1 MSDLLTIGIILAI
14 YLAISISIG
23 IYGRSKEDNADDYF
37 VASRR
42 INPWVLFC
50 TLAATNFSAFFFLG
64 FAGASYRAGWGF
76 YGIMAMG
83 TSLVGLSILLLG
95 LPIHKLGKEKGYV
108 TPPELIAGETNSK
121 PLGWLYATV
130 LVVFTLPYLATQ
142 PMGAG
147 ILLETLSGG
156 EIPYFTGALL
166 LTCVMIIYLV
176 LGGMKSSA
184 MTDVF
189 QGVLMFSILII
200 FVLGFFIHEDIG
212 GFSEA
217 GQSLW
222 ENKPEKF
229 VREGNFTWQ
238 IIFSYTILWPITVP
252 MFPQLFSRFYI
263 AEDDKAIRTAAWLY
277 PTVVPILFLFPVIIG
292 VYGNIVDFGLMEYT
306 SQELCENEGHKW
318 NLEKESCALESD
330 NILPLVL
337 TEYAPLW
344 AGAIVCIGAIAAFMS
359 TADSQILAMSSIIT
373 KDGLPAIT
381 EIKEENEKQ
390 IGRILIIILAIIGLV
405 LAYDPPDTI
414 FDIVSQAFTGLAVLF
429 PTTVAVLYWKRVR
442 AISCIISIIAGEIIV
457 VWSYWSAKTGNA
469 IPEWFTQ
476 GFHIS
481 TPVIFVT
488 ILVLWIST
496 EIEEKLSNNTS
507 S

>member
-1 MSDLLTIGIILAI
+1 MNDLLTIGIILTI
-14 YLAISISIG
+14 YLAVSIGIG
-23 IYGRSKEDNADDYF
+23 IYGRSKEGGAEDYF
-37 VASRR
+37 VASRK

-95 LPIHKLGKEKGYV
+95 IPIHKLGKEKGYV

-121 PLGWLYATV
+121 PLGLLYATV

-189 QGVLMFSILII
+189 QGILMFSILII
-200 FVLGFFIHEDIG
+200 FVIGFFIHEDIG

-222 ENKPEKF
+222 DNKPDKF
-229 VREGNFTWQ
+229 VREGNFTWE
-238 IIFSYTILWPITVP
+238 IILSFTILWPITVP

-292 VYGNIVDFGLMEYT
+292 VYGNIVDFDHTL
-306 SQELCENEGHKW
+306 SKP
-318 NLEKESCALESD
+318 ESD

-373 KDGLPAIT
+373 KDGLPAVT
-381 EIKEENEKQ
+381 EVREENEKQ
-390 IGRILIIILAIIGLV
+390 IGRILIIILAIIGLA
-405 LAYDPPDTI
+405 LAYNPPDTI

-429 PTTVAVLYWKRVR
+429 PTTVAVLYWDRVR
-442 AISCIISIIAGEIIV
+442 ANSCIVSIITGEILV
-457 VWSYWSAKTGNA
+457 GWSYWSSKTGNT
-469 IPEWFTQ
+469 IPDWFTQ
-476 GFHIS
+476 GFHFS
-481 TPVIFVT
+481 TPVILIT

-496 EIEEKLSNNTS
+496 EIEERLSNNTS

>member
-1 MSDLLTIGIILAI
+1 MNDLLTIGIILSI
-14 YLAISISIG
+14 YFIVSIGIG
-23 IYGRSKEDNADDYF
+23 IYGRSKESSAEDYF
-37 VASRR
+37 VASRK

-95 LPIHKLGKEKGYV
+95 IPIHKLGKEKGYV

-121 PLGWLYATV
+121 HLGWLYGIV

-189 QGVLMFSILII
+189 QGILMFSILII
-200 FVLGFFIHEDIG
+200 FVIGFFIHEDIG

-222 ENKPEKF
+222 DNKPDKF
-229 VREGNFTWQ
+229 VREGNFTWE
-238 IIFSYTILWPITVP
+238 IIFSFTILWPITVP

-292 VYGNIVDFGLMEYT
+292 VYGNIVDFDHTLSKT
-306 SQELCENEGHKW
+306 
-318 NLEKESCALESD
+318 ESD

-381 EIKEENEKQ
+381 EVKEENEKQ

-405 LAYDPPDTI
+405 LAYNPPDTI

-429 PTTVAVLYWKRVR
+429 PTTVAVLYWDRVR
-442 AISCIISIIAGEIIV
+442 ANSCIISIIAGEV
-457 VWSYWSAKTGNA
+457 LVGWSYWAAETGNA
-469 IPEWFTQ
+469 IPDWFTQ
-476 GFHIS
+476 GFHFS
-481 TPVIFVT
+481 TPVILIT
-488 ILVLWIST
+488 ILTLWIST
-496 EIEEKLSNNTS
+496 EIEERLSNNAS

>member
-14 YLAISISIG
+14 YLAVSIGIG
-23 IYGRSKEDNADDYF
+23 IYGRSKTDSAEDYF
-37 VASRR
+37 VASRK
-42 INPWVLFC
+42 IKPWILFC

-95 LPIHKLGKEKGYV
+95 IPIYKLGKEKGYV

-121 PLGWLYATV
+121 YLGWLYGLV
-130 LVVFTLPYLATQ
+130 LVIFTLPYLATQ

-147 ILLETLSGG
+147 ILLQTLSGG
-156 EIPYFTGALL
+156 EIPYFTGAIL
-166 LTCVMIIYLV
+166 LTCVMIAYLV

-189 QGVLMFSILII
+189 QGILMFLILII
-200 FVLGFFIHEDIG
+200 FVFGFFFHDDIG
-212 GFSEA
+212 GFSE
-217 GQSLW
+217 GGKSLW

-292 VYGNIVDFGLMEYT
+292 VYGNIIEFD
-306 SQELCENEGHKW
+306 H
-318 NLEKESCALESD
+318 ALSRTESD
-330 NILPLVL
+330 NILPLIL

-344 AGAIVCIGAIAAFMS
+344 AGAVVCIGAIAAFMS

-373 KDGLPAIT
+373 KDGLPAFT
-381 EIKEENEKQ
+381 EIKKENEKLT
-390 IGRILIIILAIIGLV
+390 GRILIIIFAIIGLI

-429 PTTVAVLYWKRVR
+429 PTTVAVLYWERVK
-442 AISCIISIIAGEIIV
+442 AKSCIISIITGEILV
-457 VWSYWSAKTGNA
+457 GWSYWAAKTGNT

-481 TPVIFVT
+481 TPIIIIT

-496 EIEEKLSNNTS
+496 EIEERLSNNAS

>member
-1 MSDLLTIGIILAI
+1 MSDLVTILLILSL
-14 YLAISISIG
+14 YLCISIAIG
-23 IYGRSKEDNADDYF
+23 IYGRSSEDSAEDYF
-37 VASRR
+37 VASRK

-95 LPIHKLGKEKGYV
+95 IPIYKLGKEKGYM
-108 TPPELIAGETNSK
+108 TPPALIAGETNSK
-121 PLGWLYATV
+121 YLGWLYGVV

-156 EIPYFTGALL
+156 DIPYFTGAFL
-166 LTCVMIIYLV
+166 LTCVMITYLI

-189 QGVLMFSILII
+189 QGILMFTILIM

-212 GFSEA
+212 GFSE
-217 GQSLW
+217 GGTTLW
-222 ENKPEKF
+222 DNKPEKF

-292 VYGNIVDFGLMEYT
+292 VYGNIVDF
-306 SQELCENEGHKW
+306 
-318 NLEKESCALESD
+318 D
-330 NILPLVL
+330 RVL
-337 TEYAPLW
+337 NRT
-344 AGAIVCIGAIAAFMS
+344 
-359 TADSQILAMSSIIT
+359 
-373 KDGLPAIT
+373 
-381 EIKEENEKQ
+381 
-390 IGRILIIILAIIGLV
+390 
-405 LAYDPPDTI
+405 
-414 FDIVSQAFTGLAVLF
+414 
-429 PTTVAVLYWKRVR
+429 
-442 AISCIISIIAGEIIV
+442 
-457 VWSYWSAKTGNA
+457 
-469 IPEWFTQ
+469 
-476 GFHIS
+476 
-481 TPVIFVT
+481 
-488 ILVLWIST
+488 
-496 EIEEKLSNNTS
+496 
-507 S
+507 

>member
-23 IYGRSKEDNADDYF
+23 IYGRSKEDNAEDYF

-108 TPPELIAGETNSK
+108 TPPELITGETNSK

-189 QGVLMFSILII
+189 QGVLMFSILMI

-229 VREGNFTWQ
+229 VREGNFTWE

-292 VYGNIVDFGLMEYT
+292 VYGNIIDFDRTL
-306 SQELCENEGHKW
+306 SKV
-318 NLEKESCALESD
+318 ESD

-344 AGAIVCIGAIAAFMS
+344 ASAIVCIGAIAAFMS

-373 KDGLPAIT
+373 KDGLPAVT
-381 EIKEENEKQ
+381 VVKEENEKQ

-429 PTTVAVLYWKRVR
+429 PTTVAVLYWDRVK
-442 AISCIISIIAGEIIV
+442 ANSCIISIIVGELLV
-457 VWSYWSAKTGNA
+457 GWSYWSVKTGNP
-469 IPEWFTQ
+469 IPDWFTQ

-481 TPVIFVT
+481 TPVIFIT
-488 ILVLWIST
+488 IIVLWIST
-496 EIEEKLSNNTS
+496 EIEERLTDNTS

>member
-1 MSDLLTIGIILAI
+1 MSDLITIIIILAL
-14 YLAISISIG
+14 YLCISVAIG
-23 IYGRSKEDNADDYF
+23 FYGRSNEDTAEDYF
-37 VASRR
+37 VASRK

-95 LPIHKLGKEKGYV
+95 IPIYKLGKEKGYM

-121 PLGWLYATV
+121 YLGWIYGTV
-130 LVVFTLPYLATQ
+130 LVIFTLPYLATQ

-147 ILLETLSGG
+147 ILLEALSGG
-156 EIPYFTGALL
+156 EISYFTGAFL
-166 LTCVMIIYLV
+166 LTCVMITYLII
-176 LGGMKSSA
+176 GGMKSSA

-189 QGVLMFSILII
+189 QGILMFVILMV
-200 FVLGFFIHEDIG
+200 FVVGFFIHEDIG

-222 ENKPEKF
+222 DNKPEKF

-292 VYGNIVDFGLMEYT
+292 VYGNIVDFDRTLT
-306 SQELCENEGHKW
+306 KT
-318 NLEKESCALESD
+318 ESD
-330 NILPLVL
+330 TILPLVL

-381 EIKEENEKQ
+381 EIKEEKEKE
-390 IGRILIIILAIIGLV
+390 IGRILIVILAIIGLV
-405 LAYDPPDTI
+405 LAYDPPATI
-414 FDIVSQAFTGLAVLF
+414 FNIVSQAFTGLAVLF

-442 AISCIISIIAGEIIV
+442 ANSCIISIITGEIIV
-457 VWSYWSAKTGNA
+457 GWSYWSSKTENP

-481 TPVIFVT
+481 TPVIFIT

>member
-1 MSDLLTIGIILAI
+1 MSDLAIILIILAI
-14 YLAISISIG
+14 YLIISIGIG
-23 IYGRSKEDNADDYF
+23 IYGRSKDDSAEDYF
-37 VASRR
+37 VASRK
-42 INPWVLFC
+42 ISPWILFC

-95 LPIHKLGKEKGYV
+95 IPIHKLGKEKGYV

-121 PLGWLYATV
+121 YLGWLYGTV

-156 EIPYFTGALL
+156 EIPYFTGAFI
-166 LTCVMIIYLV
+166 LTCVMVSYLT

-184 MTDVF
+184 LTDVF
-189 QGVLMFSILII
+189 QGILMFLILII
-200 FVLGFFIHEDIG
+200 FVLSFFLHEDTG
-212 GFSEA
+212 GFGEA
-217 GQSLW
+217 GKNLW
-222 ENKPEKF
+222 DNKPEKF

-238 IIFSYTILWPITVP
+238 VMLSFTLLWPITVP

-277 PTVVPILFLFPVIIG
+277 PAVVPILFLFPVIIG
-292 VYGNIVDFGLMEYT
+292 VYGNIVDFGLAEYT
-306 SQELCENEGHKW
+306 SQELCEGEGHLW
-318 NLEKESCALESD
+318 NKEKESCGLESD

-344 AGAIVCIGAIAAFMS
+344 AATLVSIGAMAAFMS

-373 KDGLPAIT
+373 KDGLPAVT
-381 EIKEENEKQ
+381 KVKQGDEKK
-390 IGRILIIILAIIGLV
+390 IGRILIVVLAIIGLM

-414 FDIVSQAFTGLAVLF
+414 FTIVSQAFTGLAVLF
-429 PTTVAVLYWKRVR
+429 PTTVAVLYWDRIR
-442 AISCIISIIAGEIIV
+442 ANSCIVSIVVGEILV
-457 VWSYWSAKTGNA
+457 GWSYWSVNSGTPL
-469 IPEWFTQ
+469 PEWFTQ
-476 GFHIS
+476 GFHVSMPI
-481 TPVIFVT
+481 ILVT

-496 EIEEKLSNNTS
+496 EIEERLTDNTS
-507 S
+507 G

>member
-1 MSDLLTIGIILAI
+1 MSDLLVIGIILVI
-14 YLAISISIG
+14 YLAISIGIG
-23 IYGRSKEDNADDYF
+23 IYGRSKEDNAEDYF
-37 VASRR
+37 IASRK

-95 LPIHKLGKEKGYV
+95 IPIHKLGKEKGYV

-121 PLGWLYATV
+121 YLGWIYGAV
-130 LVVFTLPYLATQ
+130 LVVFTLPYLAVQ
-142 PMGAG
+142 PYGAG

-166 LTCVMIIYLV
+166 LTCAMIIYLV
-176 LGGMKSSA
+176 LGGMKSSV

-189 QGVLMFSILII
+189 QGIIMFAILII
-200 FVLGFFIHEDIG
+200 FVIGFFIHEDIG

-222 ENKPEKF
+222 DNKPDKF
-229 VREGNFTWQ
+229 VREGNFTWE
-238 IIFSYTILWPITVP
+238 IIFSFTILWPITVP

-292 VYGNIVDFGLMEYT
+292 VYGNIVDFDHTLSKT
-306 SQELCENEGHKW
+306 
-318 NLEKESCALESD
+318 ESD

-381 EIKEENEKQ
+381 EVKEENEKQ

-405 LAYDPPDTI
+405 LAYNPPDTI

-429 PTTVAVLYWKRVR
+429 PTTVAVLYWSRVR
-442 AISCIISIIAGEIIV
+442 ANSCIISIIAGEV
-457 VWSYWSAKTGNA
+457 LVGWSYWAAETGNA
-469 IPEWFTQ
+469 IPDWFTQ
-476 GFHIS
+476 GFHFS
-481 TPVIFVT
+481 TPVILIT
-488 ILVLWIST
+488 ILTLWIST
-496 EIEEKLSNNTS
+496 EIEERLSNNAS

>member
-1 MSDLLTIGIILAI
+1 MSDLVTIGIILAL
-14 YLAISISIG
+14 YLVISIG
-23 IYGRSKEDNADDYF
+23 IGIFGRSKEDTSEDYF
-37 VASRR
+37 VASRK

-64 FAGASYRAGWGF
+64 FSGSSYRAGWGF

-95 LPIHKLGKEKGYV
+95 LPIHKLGKKKGYM
-108 TPPELIAGETNSK
+108 TPPELISGETNSK
-121 PLGWLYATV
+121 YLGWIYGCV

-147 ILLETLSGG
+147 ILLETLSNGQ
-156 EIPYFTGALL
+156 IPYFTGACL
-166 LTCVMIIYLV
+166 LTLVMVSYLI

-184 MTDVF
+184 LTDVF
-189 QGVLMFSILII
+189 QGFLMFGILII
-200 FVLGFFIHEDIG
+200 FVFTFFMNEEIG
-212 GFSEA
+212 GFSKGGEK
-217 GQSLW
+217 LW
-222 ENKPEKF
+222 DNSPEKF

-238 IIFSYTILWPITVP
+238 IIFSYVLLWPITVP

-277 PTVVPILFLFPVIIG
+277 PTIVPILFLFPVIIG
-292 VYGNIVDFGLMEYT
+292 VYGNIVDFDHVL
-306 SQELCENEGHKW
+306 SK
-318 NLEKESCALESD
+318 KESD
-330 NILPLVL
+330 NILPLLL

-344 AGAIVCIGAIAAFMS
+344 AAALVSIGAMAAFMS

-373 KDGLPAIT
+373 KDALSSNQIIEP
-381 EIKEENEKQ
+381 KNEKKT
-390 IGRILIIILAIIGLV
+390 GRILIIILAIIGLL

-442 AISCIISIIAGEIIV
+442 ANSCIISIITGEILV
-457 VWSYWSAKTGNA
+457 GWSYWSAKTGNP

-476 GFHIS
+476 GFHFS
-481 TPVIFVT
+481 TPVILIT

-496 EIEEKLSNNTS
+496 EIEERLTDNASN
-507 S
+507 

>member
-1 MSDLLTIGIILAI
+1 MSDLVTIGIILAL
-14 YLAISISIG
+14 YLAISIGIG
-23 IYGRSKEDNADDYF
+23 IFGRSKEDTSEDYF
-37 VASRR
+37 VASRK

-64 FAGASYRAGWGF
+64 FSGSSYRAGWGF

-95 LPIHKLGKEKGYV
+95 LPIHKLGKEKGYM
-108 TPPELIAGETNSK
+108 TPPELISGETNSK
-121 PLGWLYATV
+121 YLGWIYGSV

-147 ILLETLSGG
+147 ILLETLSNGQ
-156 EIPYFTGALL
+156 IPYFTGACL
-166 LTCVMIIYLV
+166 LTLVMVSYLI

-184 MTDVF
+184 LTDVF
-189 QGVLMFSILII
+189 QGILMFGILII
-200 FVLGFFIHEDIG
+200 FVFTFFMNDEIG
-212 GFSEA
+212 GFSKGGEK
-217 GQSLW
+217 LW
-222 ENKPEKF
+222 DNSPEKF

-238 IIFSYTILWPITVP
+238 IIFSYVLLWPITVP

-277 PTVVPILFLFPVIIG
+277 PTIVPILFLFPVIIG
-292 VYGNIVDFGLMEYT
+292 VYGNIVDFDHVL
-306 SQELCENEGHKW
+306 SK
-318 NLEKESCALESD
+318 KESD
-330 NILPLVL
+330 NILPLLL

-344 AGAIVCIGAIAAFMS
+344 AAALVSIGAMAAFMS

-373 KDGLPAIT
+373 KDALSSNQIIEP
-381 EIKEENEKQ
+381 KNEKKT
-390 IGRILIIILAIIGLV
+390 GRILIIILAIIGLL
-405 LAYDPPDTI
+405 LAYDPPNTI

-442 AISCIISIIAGEIIV
+442 ANSCIISIIAGEILV
-457 VWSYWSAKTGNA
+457 GWSYWSVKTGNP

-476 GFHIS
+476 GFHFS
-481 TPVIFVT
+481 TPVILIT

-496 EIEEKLSNNTS
+496 EIEERLTDNTS
-507 S
+507 N

>member
-1 MSDLLTIGIILAI
+1 MSDLVTILLILSF
-14 YLAISISIG
+14 YLCISIAIG
-23 IYGRSKEDNADDYF
+23 MYGRSSEDSAEDYF
-37 VASRR
+37 VASRK

-95 LPIHKLGKEKGYV
+95 IPIYKLGKEKGYM
-108 TPPELIAGETNSK
+108 TPPALIAGETKSK
-121 PLGWLYATV
+121 YLGGLYGVV

-156 EIPYFTGALL
+156 DIPYFTGAFL
-166 LTCVMIIYLV
+166 LTCVMITYLI

-189 QGVLMFSILII
+189 QGILMFTILIM
-200 FVLGFFIHEDIG
+200 FVFGFFIHDDIG

-217 GQSLW
+217 GKSLW
-222 ENKPEKF
+222 DSKPEKF
-229 VREGNFTWQ
+229 IREGNFTWQ

-263 AEDDKAIRTAAWLY
+263 AENDKAIRTAAWLY

-292 VYGNIVDFGLMEYT
+292 VYGNIVDFDRVLT
-306 SQELCENEGHKW
+306 RS
-318 NLEKESCALESD
+318 ESD

-344 AGAIVCIGAIAAFMS
+344 AGAIVCVGAIAAFMS

-373 KDGLPAIT
+373 KDGLPAAT
-381 EIKEENEKQ
+381 DIKKENEKQ
-390 IGRILIIILAIIGLV
+390 IGRLLIIVLAIIGLI

-442 AISCIISIIAGEIIV
+442 ANSCIISIIAGETV
-457 VWSYWSAKTGNA
+457 VAWSYWSLKTGNA

-481 TPVIFVT
+481 TPVIFIT
-488 ILVLWIST
+488 IIVLWIST
-496 EIEEKLSNNTS
+496 EIEERLSNNS
-507 S
+507 SG

>member
-1 MSDLLTIGIILAI
+1 MSDLLTIGLILAI
-14 YLAISISIG
+14 YLAISIGIG
-23 IYGRSKEDNADDYF
+23 IYGRNEEENAEDYF
-37 VASRR
+37 VASRK

-64 FAGASYRAGWGF
+64 FAGASYRGGWGF
-76 YGIMAMG
+76 YGLMAMG
-83 TSLVGLSILLLG
+83 TSLVGLSVLLLG
-95 LPIHKLGKEKGYV
+95 IPIYKLGKEKGYV

-121 PLGWLYATV
+121 FLGWLYGSV

-147 ILLETLSGG
+147 ILLETLSEGK
-156 EIPYFTGALL
+156 IPYFIGALM
-166 LTCVMIIYLV
+166 LTSVMIIYLV

-189 QGVLMFSILII
+189 QGILMFSILII
-200 FVLGFFIHEDIG
+200 FVLGFFFHEEIG
-212 GFSEA
+212 GFNLA
-217 GQSLW
+217 GESLW

-229 VREGNFTWQ
+229 VREGNFTWE
-238 IIFSYTILWPITVP
+238 IIFSFTILWPITVP

-292 VYGNIVDFGLMEYT
+292 VYGNIVDFDNDLSKT
-306 SQELCENEGHKW
+306 
-318 NLEKESCALESD
+318 ESD

-373 KDGLPAIT
+373 KDGLPIIT
-381 EIKEENEKQ
+381 EIKKENEKQ
-390 IGRILIIILAIIGLV
+390 IGRILIVLLAIIGLL
-405 LAYDPPDTI
+405 LAYNPPDTI

-429 PTTVAVLYWKRVR
+429 PTTVAVLYWDRVK
-442 AISCIISIIAGEIIV
+442 ANSCVVSIIVGEILV
-457 VWSYWSAKTGNA
+457 GWSYWSAKTGNS
-469 IPEWFTQ
+469 IPDWFTQ

-481 TPVIFVT
+481 TPVILIT

-496 EIEEKLSNNTS
+496 EIEERLANNS
-507 S
+507 SS

>member
-1 MSDLLTIGIILAI
+1 MSDLLTIGIILTI
-14 YLAISISIG
+14 YLAISVGIG
-23 IYGRSKEDNADDYF
+23 IYGRSKEGGAEDYF

-95 LPIHKLGKEKGYV
+95 VPIHKLGKEKGYV

-121 PLGWLYATV
+121 YLGWLYGTV

-156 EIPYFTGALL
+156 EIPYFTGAFL

-189 QGVLMFSILII
+189 QGVLMFSILMI
-200 FVLGFFIHEDIG
+200 FVLGFFLHEDIG
-212 GFSEA
+212 GFGEA
-217 GQSLW
+217 GKELW

-229 VREGNFTWQ
+229 VREGNFTWE
-238 IIFSYTILWPITVP
+238 IIFSFTILWPITVP
-252 MFPQLFSRFYI
+252 MFPQLFTRFYI

-292 VYGNIVDFGLMEYT
+292 VYGNIINFDY
-306 SQELCENEGHKW
+306 
-318 NLEKESCALESD
+318 ALSKTESD
-330 NILPLVL
+330 NILPLIL

-381 EIKEENEKQ
+381 EVKEENEKQ
-390 IGRILIIILAIIGLV
+390 IGRTLIIILAIIGLA

-429 PTTVAVLYWKRVR
+429 PTTVAVLYWNRVK
-442 AISCIISIIAGEIIV
+442 ANSCIISIIVGELLV
-457 VWSYWSAKTGNA
+457 GWSYWSAKTGNA

-481 TPVIFVT
+481 TPIIFVT
-488 ILVLWIST
+488 IMVLWIST
-496 EIEEKLSNNTS
+496 EIEERLTNNS
-507 S
+507 GS

>member
-1 MSDLLTIGIILAI
+1 MSDLITVIIILAL
-14 YLAISISIG
+14 YLCISVAIG
-23 IYGRSKEDNADDYF
+23 FYGRSEEDTAEDYF
-37 VASRR
+37 VASRK
-42 INPWVLFC
+42 INPWILFC

-76 YGIMAMG
+76 YGLMSMG

-95 LPIHKLGKEKGYV
+95 IPIYKLGKEKGYI
-108 TPPELIAGETNSK
+108 TPPALIAGETNSIY
-121 PLGWLYATV
+121 LGWLYGAV
-130 LVVFTLPYLATQ
+130 LVIFTLPYLATQ

-156 EIPYFTGALL
+156 EIPYFTGAFL
-166 LTCVMIIYLV
+166 LTCVMITYLIM
-176 LGGMKSSA
+176 GGMKSSA

-189 QGVLMFSILII
+189 QGILMFTILAI
-200 FVLGFFIHEDIG
+200 FVIGFFIHEDIG
-212 GFSEA
+212 GFSKA

-222 ENKPEKF
+222 DNKPEKF
-229 VREGNFTWQ
+229 IREGNFTWQ

-263 AEDDKAIRTAAWLY
+263 AEDDKAIRTVAWLY
-277 PTVVPILFLFPVIIG
+277 PTVVPVLFLFPVIIG
-292 VYGNIVDFGLMEYT
+292 VYGNIVEFDQDLT
-306 SQELCENEGHKW
+306 KAQT
-318 NLEKESCALESD
+318 D

-359 TADSQILAMSSIIT
+359 TADSQILAISSIIT
-373 KDGLPAIT
+373 RDGLPAIT

-390 IGRILIIILAIIGLV
+390 VGRILIIILAIIGLV
-405 LAYDPPDTI
+405 LAYNPPDTI
-414 FDIVSQAFTGLAVLF
+414 FHIVSQAFTGLAVLF
-429 PTTVAVLYWKRVR
+429 PTTVAVLYWKRVK
-442 AISCIISIIAGEIIV
+442 ANSCIISIIAGEIIV
-457 VWSYWSAKTGNA
+457 VWSYWSTKTGNS

-481 TPVIFVT
+481 TPVIIVT

-496 EIEEKLSNNTS
+496 EIEERLSNDAS

>member
-23 IYGRSKEDNADDYF
+23 IYGRSKEDNAEDYF
-37 VASRR
+37 VASRK
-42 INPWVLFC
+42 INPWILFC

-64 FAGASYRAGWGF
+64 FSGTSYRAGWGF

-95 LPIHKLGKEKGYV
+95 LPIHKLGKQKGYV
-108 TPPELIAGETNSK
+108 TPSELIAGETNSK
-121 PLGWLYATV
+121 YLGWLYATV

-156 EIPYFTGALL
+156 EIPYFAGALL
-166 LTCVMIIYLV
+166 LTSVMIIYLI

-189 QGVLMFSILII
+189 QGILMFSILIL
-200 FVLGFFIHEDIG
+200 FVIGFFFHEDIG

-217 GQSLW
+217 GQTLW
-222 ENKPEKF
+222 ENRPETF

-292 VYGNIVDFGLMEYT
+292 VYGNIVEFDSPLT
-306 SQELCENEGHKW
+306 RTQ
-318 NLEKESCALESD
+318 SD
-330 NILPLVL
+330 NILPLLL

-373 KDGLPAIT
+373 KDGLPAVT
-381 EIKEENEKQ
+381 EIKKENEKQ
-390 IGRILIIILAIIGLV
+390 IGRILIVILAIIGLA

-429 PTTVAVLYWKRVR
+429 PTTVAVLYWDRVR
-442 AISCIISIIAGEIIV
+442 ANSCIVSILIGEILV
-457 VWSYWSAKTGNA
+457 GWSYWSAKTGNP
-469 IPEWFTQ
+469 IPDWFTQ

-481 TPVIFVT
+481 TPVIFIT
-488 ILVLWIST
+488 IIVLWIST
-496 EIEEKLSNNTS
+496 EIEERLTDNS
-507 S
+507 SS

>member
-1 MSDLLTIGIILAI
+1 MSNLLTIGIILAI
-14 YLAISISIG
+14 YLSISIG
-23 IYGRSKEDNADDYF
+23 IGLYGRSKTDSAEDYF
-37 VASRR
+37 VASRK
-42 INPWVLFC
+42 INPWILFC

-95 LPIHKLGKEKGYV
+95 IPIYKLGKEKGYV

-121 PLGWLYATV
+121 YLGWLYGFV
-130 LVVFTLPYLATQ
+130 LVIFTLPYLATQ

-147 ILLETLSGG
+147 ILLETLSEG

-166 LTCVMIIYLV
+166 LTCVMIAYLV

-189 QGVLMFSILII
+189 QGVLMFTILII
-200 FVLGFFIHEDIG
+200 FVFGFFFHEDIG
-212 GFSEA
+212 GFSE
-217 GQSLW
+217 GGKSLW

-238 IIFSYTILWPITVP
+238 VIFSYTILWPITVP

-292 VYGNIVDFGLMEYT
+292 VYGNIIEFDRPLSKT
-306 SQELCENEGHKW
+306 
-318 NLEKESCALESD
+318 ESD
-330 NILPLVL
+330 NILPLIL

-373 KDGLPAIT
+373 KDGLPAFT
-381 EIKEENEKQ
+381 EIKEENEKLT
-390 IGRILIIILAIIGLV
+390 GRILIIILAIIGLI

-414 FDIVSQAFTGLAVLF
+414 FNIVSQAFTGLAVLF
-429 PTTVAVLYWKRVR
+429 PTTVAVLYWKRVK
-442 AISCIISIIAGEIIV
+442 ANSCIISIIAGEILV
-457 VWSYWSAKTGNA
+457 GWAYWSAKTDTA

-481 TPVIFVT
+481 TPIIIIT

-496 EIEEKLSNNTS
+496 EIEERLSNNAS

>member
-1 MSDLLTIGIILAI
+1 MSDLVTIGIILAL
-14 YLAISISIG
+14 YLVISIG
-23 IYGRSKEDNADDYF
+23 IGIFGRSKEDTSEDYF
-37 VASRR
+37 VASRK

-64 FAGASYRAGWGF
+64 FSGSSYRAGWGF

-95 LPIHKLGKEKGYV
+95 LPIHKLGKEKGYM
-108 TPPELIAGETNSK
+108 TPPELISGETNSK
-121 PLGWLYATV
+121 YLGWIYGCV

-147 ILLETLSGG
+147 ILLETLSNGQ
-156 EIPYFTGALL
+156 IPYFTGACL
-166 LTCVMIIYLV
+166 LTLVMVSYLI

-184 MTDVF
+184 LTDVF
-189 QGVLMFSILII
+189 QGVLMFGILII
-200 FVLGFFIHEDIG
+200 FVFTFFMNDEIG
-212 GFSEA
+212 GFSKGGEK
-217 GQSLW
+217 LW
-222 ENKPEKF
+222 DNSPEKF

-238 IIFSYTILWPITVP
+238 IIFSYVILWPITVP

-277 PTVVPILFLFPVIIG
+277 PTIVPILFLFPVIIG
-292 VYGNIVDFGLMEYT
+292 VYGNIVDFDHVL
-306 SQELCENEGHKW
+306 SK
-318 NLEKESCALESD
+318 KESD
-330 NILPLVL
+330 NILPLLL

-344 AGAIVCIGAIAAFMS
+344 AAALVSIGAMAAFMS

-373 KDGLPAIT
+373 KDALSSNQIIEP
-381 EIKEENEKQ
+381 KNEKKT
-390 IGRILIIILAIIGLV
+390 GRILIIILAIIGLL

-429 PTTVAVLYWKRVR
+429 PTTVAVLYWKRVK
-442 AISCIISIIAGEIIV
+442 ANSCIISIIAGEILV
-457 VWSYWSAKTGNA
+457 GWSYWSAKTGNP

-476 GFHIS
+476 GFHFS
-481 TPVIFVT
+481 TPVILIT

-496 EIEEKLSNNTS
+496 EIEERLTDNTS
-507 S
+507 N

>member
-1 MSDLLTIGIILAI
+1 MSDLLTIGIILVI
-14 YLAISISIG
+14 YLAVSVGIG
-23 IYGRSKEDNADDYF
+23 IYGRSREDNAEDYF
-37 VASRR
+37 VASRK

-64 FAGASYRAGWGF
+64 FAGASYRSGWGF

-83 TSLVGLSILLLG
+83 TSLVGLSVLLLG
-95 LPIHKLGKEKGYV
+95 VPIHKLGKEKGYV

-121 PLGWLYATV
+121 YLGWLYGTV

-166 LTCVMIIYLV
+166 LTCVMIVYLV

-189 QGVLMFSILII
+189 QGILMFSILII
-200 FVLGFFIHEDIG
+200 FVLGFFLHEDIG
-212 GFSEA
+212 GFGEA
-217 GQSLW
+217 GRELW

-229 VREGNFTWQ
+229 VREGNFTWE
-238 IIFSYTILWPITVP
+238 IIFSFTILWPITVP

-277 PTVVPILFLFPVIIG
+277 PAVVPILFLFPVIIG
-292 VYGNIVDFGLMEYT
+292 VYGNIVEFDHTLSKT
-306 SQELCENEGHKW
+306 
-318 NLEKESCALESD
+318 ESD

-373 KDGLPAIT
+373 KDGIPAVT
-381 EIKEENEKQ
+381 KVKEENEKL
-390 IGRILIIILAIIGLV
+390 IGRILVIILAIIGLV

-429 PTTVAVLYWKRVR
+429 PTTVAVIYWNRVR
-442 AISCIISIIAGEIIV
+442 ANSCIISIIVGEILV
-457 VWSYWSAKTGNA
+457 GWSYWSAKTGNA
-469 IPEWFTQ
+469 IPDWFTQ

-481 TPVIFVT
+481 TPIILIT
-488 ILVLWIST
+488 ILVLWVST
-496 EIEEKLSNNTS
+496 EIEERLTDNS
-507 S
+507 SS

>member
-1 MSDLLTIGIILAI
+1 MSDLLTIGIILVI
-14 YLAISISIG
+14 YLAVSVGIG
-23 IYGRSKEDNADDYF
+23 IYGRSREDNAEDYF
-37 VASRR
+37 VASRK

-64 FAGASYRAGWGF
+64 FSGASYRAGWGF

-95 LPIHKLGKEKGYV
+95 VPIHKLGKEKGYV
-108 TPPELIAGETNSK
+108 TPPQLIASETNSK
-121 PLGWLYATV
+121 YLGWLYGAV
-130 LVVFTLPYLATQ
+130 LVVFTLPYLAVQ
-142 PMGAG
+142 PYGAG
-147 ILLETLSGG
+147 KMLETLSGG
-156 EIPYFTGALL
+156 EIHPFIGALL

-189 QGVLMFSILII
+189 QGILMFAILII
-200 FVLGFFIHEDIG
+200 FVFGFFFHEEIG
-212 GFSEA
+212 GFGEA
-217 GQSLW
+217 GKELW
-222 ENKPEKF
+222 ENKPGKF
-229 VREGNFTWQ
+229 EREGNFTWET
-238 IIFSYTILWPITVP
+238 IFSFTILWPITVP

-292 VYGNIVDFGLMEYT
+292 VYGNIVDFDPTLVDDKT
-306 SQELCENEGHKW
+306 
-318 NLEKESCALESD
+318 ESD
-330 NILPLVL
+330 NILPLIL

-381 EIKEENEKQ
+381 EFKEENEKQ
-390 IGRILIIILAIIGLV
+390 IGRTLIIILAIIGLA

-429 PTTVAVLYWKRVR
+429 PTTVAVLYWNRVK
-442 AISCIISIIAGEIIV
+442 ANSCIISIIVGELLV
-457 VWSYWSAKTGNA
+457 GWSYWSAKTGNA

-481 TPVIFVT
+481 TPIIFVT
-488 ILVLWIST
+488 IMVLWIST
-496 EIEEKLSNNTS
+496 EIEERLTNNS
-507 S
+507 SS

>member
-1 MSDLLTIGIILAI
+1 MSDLLIIGIILAI
-14 YLAISISIG
+14 YLVISIG
-23 IYGRSKEDNADDYF
+23 IGLYGRSKEDSAEDYF
-37 VASRR
+37 VASRK
-42 INPWVLFC
+42 INPWILFC

-95 LPIHKLGKEKGYV
+95 IPIHRLGKEKGYV

-121 PLGWLYATV
+121 YLGWIYGSV

-166 LTCVMIIYLV
+166 LTCVMITYLV

-189 QGVLMFSILII
+189 QGILMFSILII
-200 FVLGFFIHEDIG
+200 FVIGFFIHEDIG
-212 GFSEA
+212 GFGEA

-222 ENKPEKF
+222 DNKPEKF

-263 AEDDKAIRTAAWLY
+263 AENDKAIRTAAWLY
-277 PTVVPILFLFPVIIG
+277 PAVVPILFLFPVIIG
-292 VYGNIVDFGLMEYT
+292 VYGNIVDFD
-306 SQELCENEGHKW
+306 H
-318 NLEKESCALESD
+318 ALSKTESD
-330 NILPLVL
+330 NILPLLV

-344 AGAIVCIGAIAAFMS
+344 AAALVCIGAMAAFMS

-373 KDGLPAIT
+373 KDALSSNQI
-381 EIKEENEKQ
+381 IEEKDEKKV
-390 IGRILIIILAIIGLV
+390 GRFLIIILAIVGLI
-405 LAYDPPDTI
+405 LAYNPPDTI

-429 PTTVAVLYWKRVR
+429 PTTVAVLYWKRVK
-442 AISCIISIIAGEIIV
+442 ANSCIMSILVGELLV
-457 VWSYWSAKTGNA
+457 GWSYWSAKTGNP

-476 GFHIS
+476 GFHFS
-481 TPVIFVT
+481 TPVILVT
-488 ILVLWIST
+488 IIVLWIST
-496 EIEEKLSNNTS
+496 EIEERLFDNTS

>member
-1 MSDLLTIGIILAI
+1 MSDLLIIGLILAI

-23 IYGRSKEDNADDYF
+23 LYGRSKEDSAEDYF
-37 VASRR
+37 VASRK

-64 FAGASYRAGWGF
+64 FSGASYRAGWGF

-95 LPIHKLGKEKGYV
+95 IPIHKLGKEKGYV

-121 PLGWLYATV
+121 YLGWLYATV

-166 LTCVMIIYLV
+166 LTSVMIVYLI
-176 LGGMKSSA
+176 LGGMKSSV

-189 QGVLMFSILII
+189 QGILMFSILIL
-200 FVLGFFIHEDIG
+200 FVMGFFIHEDIG

-222 ENKPEKF
+222 ENRPETF
-229 VREGNFTWQ
+229 VREGNFTWE

-292 VYGNIVDFGLMEYT
+292 VYGNIVEFDSPLT
-306 SQELCENEGHKW
+306 RTQ
-318 NLEKESCALESD
+318 SD
-330 NILPLVL
+330 NILPLLL

-344 AGAIVCIGAIAAFMS
+344 AGTIVCIGAIAAFMS

-373 KDGLPAIT
+373 KDGLPAVT

-390 IGRILIIILAIIGLV
+390 IGRILIIILAIIGLA
-405 LAYDPPDTI
+405 LAYNPPDTI
-414 FDIVSQAFTGLAVLF
+414 FDIVTQAFTGLAVLF
-429 PTTVAVLYWKRVR
+429 PTTIAVLYWDRVK
-442 AISCIISIIAGEIIV
+442 ANSCIISIISGEILV
-457 VWSYWSAKTGNA
+457 AWSYWSAKTGNP

-488 ILVLWIST
+488 IIVLWIST
-496 EIEEKLSNNTS
+496 EIEERLTDNS
-507 S
+507 SS

>member
-14 YLAISISIG
+14 YLAVSIGIG
-23 IYGRSKEDNADDYF
+23 IYGRSKTDSIEDYF
-37 VASRR
+37 VASRK
-42 INPWVLFC
+42 IKPWILFC

-95 LPIHKLGKEKGYV
+95 IPIYKLGKEKGYV

-121 PLGWLYATV
+121 YLGWLYGLV
-130 LVVFTLPYLATQ
+130 LVIFTLPYLATQ

-147 ILLETLSGG
+147 ILLQTLSGG
-156 EIPYFTGALL
+156 EIPYFTGAIL
-166 LTCVMIIYLV
+166 LTCVMIAYLV

-189 QGVLMFSILII
+189 QGILMFLILII
-200 FVLGFFIHEDIG
+200 FVFGFFFHDDIG
-212 GFSEA
+212 GFSE
-217 GQSLW
+217 GGKSLW

-292 VYGNIVDFGLMEYT
+292 VYGNIIEFDHTLSRT
-306 SQELCENEGHKW
+306 
-318 NLEKESCALESD
+318 ESD
-330 NILPLVL
+330 NILPLIL

-344 AGAIVCIGAIAAFMS
+344 AGAVVCIGAIAAFMS

-373 KDGLPAIT
+373 KDGLPAVT
-381 EIKEENEKQ
+381 EIKEENEKLT
-390 IGRILIIILAIIGLV
+390 GRILIIILAIIGLL

-429 PTTVAVLYWKRVR
+429 PTTVAVLYWERVR
-442 AISCIISIIAGEIIV
+442 ANSCIISIIAGEILV
-457 VWSYWSAKTGNA
+457 GWSYWSAKTGNE

-481 TPVIFVT
+481 TPIIIIS
-488 ILVLWIST
+488 ILILWIST
-496 EIEEKLSNNTS
+496 EIEERLANNAS

>member
-1 MSDLLTIGIILAI
+1 MSNLLTIGIILTI
-14 YLAISISIG
+14 YLSISIGIG
-23 IYGRSKEDNADDYF
+23 IYGRSKKDSSEDYF
-37 VASRR
+37 VASRK
-42 INPWVLFC
+42 INPWILFC

-95 LPIHKLGKEKGYV
+95 IPIYKLGKEKGYV

-121 PLGWLYATV
+121 YLGWLYGLV
-130 LVVFTLPYLATQ
+130 LVIFTLPYLATQ

-147 ILLETLSGG
+147 ILLETLSEG

-166 LTCVMIIYLV
+166 LTCVMIAYLV

-189 QGVLMFSILII
+189 QGVLMFTILII
-200 FVLGFFIHEDIG
+200 FVFGFFFHEDIG
-212 GFSEA
+212 GFRE
-217 GQSLW
+217 GGKSLW

-238 IIFSYTILWPITVP
+238 IILSYTILWPITVP

-263 AEDDKAIRTAAWLY
+263 AEDDNAIRTAAWLY

-292 VYGNIVDFGLMEYT
+292 VYGNIIEFDHPLSKT
-306 SQELCENEGHKW
+306 
-318 NLEKESCALESD
+318 ESD
-330 NILPLVL
+330 NILPLIL

-373 KDGLPAIT
+373 KDGLPAFT
-381 EIKEENEKQ
+381 EIKKENEKLT
-390 IGRILIIILAIIGLV
+390 GRILIIILAIIGLI
-405 LAYDPPDTI
+405 LAYNPPDTI

-429 PTTVAVLYWKRVR
+429 PTTVAVLYWKRVK
-442 AISCIISIIAGEIIV
+442 ANSCIISIIAGEILV
-457 VWSYWSAKTGNA
+457 GWSYWSTKTQNT

-481 TPVIFVT
+481 TPIIIIT

-496 EIEEKLSNNTS
+496 EIEERLSNNAS

>member
-1 MSDLLTIGIILAI
+1 MNDLLTIGIILTT
-14 YLAISISIG
+14 YLAVSIGIG
-23 IYGRSKEDNADDYF
+23 IYGRSKEGSAEDYF
-37 VASRR
+37 VASRK

-95 LPIHKLGKEKGYV
+95 IPIHKLGKEKGYV

-121 PLGWLYATV
+121 PLGLLYATV

-189 QGVLMFSILII
+189 QGILMFSILII
-200 FVLGFFIHEDIG
+200 FVIGFFIHEDIG

-222 ENKPEKF
+222 DNKPDKF
-229 VREGNFTWQ
+229 VREGNFTWE
-238 IIFSYTILWPITVP
+238 IILSFTILWPITVP

-292 VYGNIVDFGLMEYT
+292 VYGNIVDFDHTL
-306 SQELCENEGHKW
+306 SKP
-318 NLEKESCALESD
+318 ESD

-373 KDGLPAIT
+373 KDGLPAVI
-381 EIKEENEKQ
+381 EIRKENEKQ

-429 PTTVAVLYWKRVR
+429 PTTVAVLYWKRVK
-442 AISCIISIIAGEIIV
+442 ANSCIISIIVGEILV
-457 VWSYWSAKTGNA
+457 GWSYWSAKTGNA
-469 IPEWFTQ
+469 IPDWFTQ
-476 GFHIS
+476 GFHFS
-481 TPVIFVT
+481 TPVILIT
-488 ILVLWIST
+488 ILTLWIST
-496 EIEEKLSNNTS
+496 EIEERLSNNAS

>member
-1 MSDLLTIGIILAI
+1 MSDLLIIGIILAI
-14 YLAISISIG
+14 YLAVSIG
-23 IYGRSKEDNADDYF
+23 IGLYGRSKEDSAEDYF
-37 VASRR
+37 VASRK
-42 INPWVLFC
+42 INPWILFC

-95 LPIHKLGKEKGYV
+95 IPIHRLGKEKGYV

-121 PLGWLYATV
+121 YLGWIYGSV

-156 EIPYFTGALL
+156 VIPYFTGALL

-176 LGGMKSSA
+176 IGGMKSSA

-189 QGVLMFSILII
+189 QGILMFSILII
-200 FVLGFFIHEDIG
+200 FVIGFFIHEDIG

-222 ENKPEKF
+222 DNKPEKF
-229 VREGNFTWQ
+229 VRENNFTWE

-263 AEDDKAIRTAAWLY
+263 AENDKAIRTAAWLY

-292 VYGNIVDFGLMEYT
+292 VYGNIIDFDHVLT
-306 SQELCENEGHKW
+306 KS
-318 NLEKESCALESD
+318 ESD

-344 AGAIVCIGAIAAFMS
+344 AGAIVCVGAIAAFMS

-390 IGRILIIILAIIGLV
+390 IGRILIIILAIIGLA

-429 PTTVAVLYWKRVR
+429 PTTVAVLYWDRVK
-442 AISCIISIIAGEIIV
+442 ANSCIVSIIIGEILV
-457 VWSYWSAKTGNA
+457 GWSYWSAKTGNA
-469 IPEWFTQ
+469 IPDWFTQ
-476 GFHIS
+476 GFHFS
-481 TPVIFVT
+481 TPVILIT
-488 ILVLWIST
+488 ILTLWIST
-496 EIEEKLSNNTS
+496 EIEERLTDNTS
-507 S
+507 R

>member
-1 MSDLLTIGIILAI
+1 MSDIITIIIILAL
-14 YLAISISIG
+14 YLCISVAIG
-23 IYGRSKEDNADDYF
+23 FYGRSNEDTAEDYF
-37 VASRR
+37 VASRK

-76 YGIMAMG
+76 YGIMAVG

-95 LPIHKLGKEKGYV
+95 IPIYKLGKEKGYM
-108 TPPELIAGETNSK
+108 TPPALIAGETNSK
-121 PLGWLYATV
+121 YLGWLYGSV
-130 LVVFTLPYLATQ
+130 LVIFTLPYLATQ

-156 EIPYFTGALL
+156 QIPYFTGAFL
-166 LTCVMIIYLV
+166 LTCVMITYLIM
-176 LGGMKSSA
+176 GGMKSSA

-189 QGVLMFSILII
+189 QGILMFSILAI
-200 FVLGFFIHEDIG
+200 FVIGFFIHEDIG

-217 GQSLW
+217 GKSLW

-229 VREGNFTWQ
+229 IREGNFTWQ

-292 VYGNIVDFGLMEYT
+292 VYGNIVDFDRTLT
-306 SQELCENEGHKW
+306 K
-318 NLEKESCALESD
+318 AESD

-381 EIKEENEKQ
+381 EIKEKNEKQ
-390 IGRILIIILAIIGLV
+390 IGRFLIIILAIIGLI

-442 AISCIISIIAGEIIV
+442 ANSCIISIITGEIIV

-496 EIEEKLSNNTS
+496 ELEERLSNNTS

>member
-23 IYGRSKEDNADDYF
+23 IYGRSKEDNAEDYF

-108 TPPELIAGETNSK
+108 TPPELITGETNSK

-200 FVLGFFIHEDIG
+200 FVLGFFIHKDIG

-229 VREGNFTWQ
+229 VREGNFTWE

-292 VYGNIVDFGLMEYT
+292 VYGNIIDFDRTL
-306 SQELCENEGHKW
+306 SKV
-318 NLEKESCALESD
+318 ESD

-344 AGAIVCIGAIAAFMS
+344 ASAIVCIGAIAAFMS

-373 KDGLPAIT
+373 KDGLPAVT
-381 EIKEENEKQ
+381 VVKEENEKQ

-429 PTTVAVLYWKRVR
+429 PTTVAVLYWDRVK
-442 AISCIISIIAGEIIV
+442 ANSCIISIIVGELLV
-457 VWSYWSAKTGNA
+457 GWSYWSVKTGNP
-469 IPEWFTQ
+469 IPDWFTQ

-481 TPVIFVT
+481 TPVIFIT
-488 ILVLWIST
+488 IIVLWIST
-496 EIEEKLSNNTS
+496 EIEERLTDNTS

>member
-1 MSDLLTIGIILAI
+1 MSDLLIIGLILAI
-14 YLAISISIG
+14 YLAISIGIG
-23 IYGRSKEDNADDYF
+23 IYGRSKEDSAEDYF
-37 VASRR
+37 VASRN
-42 INPWVLFC
+42 INPWILFC

-64 FAGASYRAGWGF
+64 FSGASYRAGWGF

-83 TSLVGLSILLLG
+83 TSLVGLAILLLG
-95 LPIHKLGKEKGYV
+95 VPIHKLGKEKGYV
-108 TPPELIAGETNSK
+108 TPSELITGETNSK
-121 PLGWLYATV
+121 YLGWLYATV

-166 LTCVMIIYLV
+166 LTCVMIIYLI

-189 QGVLMFSILII
+189 QGILMFTILII
-200 FVLGFFIHEDIG
+200 FVFGFFFHEDIG

-229 VREGNFTWQ
+229 VREGNFTWE
-238 IIFSYTILWPITVP
+238 IILSYTILWPITVP

-292 VYGNIVDFGLMEYT
+292 VYGNIVDFDHTL
-306 SQELCENEGHKW
+306 SK
-318 NLEKESCALESD
+318 AESD

-344 AGAIVCIGAIAAFMS
+344 AGAIVCVGAIAAFMS

-373 KDGLPAIT
+373 KDGLPAVT
-381 EIKEENEKQ
+381 EIREENEKQ

-405 LAYDPPDTI
+405 LAYDHPDTI

-429 PTTVAVLYWKRVR
+429 PTTVAVLYWDRVK
-442 AISCIISIIAGEIIV
+442 ANSCIISIIAGEILV
-457 VWSYWSAKTGNA
+457 VWSYWSTKTGNP

-476 GFHIS
+476 GFHFS
-481 TPVIFVT
+481 TPVIIIT

-496 EIEEKLSNNTS
+496 EIEERLTNNS
-507 S
+507 SS

>member
-1 MSDLLTIGIILAI
+1 MSNLLTIGIILAI
-14 YLAISISIG
+14 YLSISIG
-23 IYGRSKEDNADDYF
+23 IGLYGRSKTDSAEDYF
-37 VASRR
+37 VASRK
-42 INPWVLFC
+42 INPWILFC

-95 LPIHKLGKEKGYV
+95 IPIYKLGKEKGYV
-108 TPPELIAGETNSK
+108 TPPELIAGETKSK
-121 PLGWLYATV
+121 YLGWLYGLV
-130 LVVFTLPYLATQ
+130 LVIFTLPYLATQ

-147 ILLETLSGG
+147 ILLETLSEG

-166 LTCVMIIYLV
+166 LTCVMIAYLV

-189 QGVLMFSILII
+189 QGVLMFTILII
-200 FVLGFFIHEDIG
+200 FVFGFFFHEDIG
-212 GFSEA
+212 GFSE
-217 GQSLW
+217 GGKSLW

-292 VYGNIVDFGLMEYT
+292 VYGNIIEFNHPLSKT
-306 SQELCENEGHKW
+306 
-318 NLEKESCALESD
+318 ESD
-330 NILPLVL
+330 NILPLIL

-373 KDGLPAIT
+373 KDGLPAFT
-381 EIKEENEKQ
+381 EIKKENEKLT
-390 IGRILIIILAIIGLV
+390 GRILIIILAIIGLI
-405 LAYDPPDTI
+405 LAYNPPDTI

-429 PTTVAVLYWKRVR
+429 PTTVAVLYWKRVK
-442 AISCIISIIAGEIIV
+442 ANSCIISIIAGEILV
-457 VWSYWSAKTGNA
+457 GWSYWSTKTQNT

-481 TPVIFVT
+481 TPIIIIT

-496 EIEEKLSNNTS
+496 EIEERLSNNAS